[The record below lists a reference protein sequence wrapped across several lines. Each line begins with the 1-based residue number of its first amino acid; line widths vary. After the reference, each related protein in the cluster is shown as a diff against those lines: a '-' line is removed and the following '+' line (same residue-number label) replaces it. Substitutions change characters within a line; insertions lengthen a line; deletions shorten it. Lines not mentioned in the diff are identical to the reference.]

1 MTRLYTL
8 LIFLTAC
15 GSTEDG
21 AVSLP
26 TASPEVTTEAPSEPK
41 GQTGFVPVPTPSP
54 TTAVVAEETEEI
66 IATPTISP
74 TPTPDPVNHELMAEK
89 KELFDSRFETRID
102 NLLTWDI
109 GQDWEEKDDH
119 LDYTF
124 VAMKDYLP
132 AELGALTSN
141 EENETWMKD
150 VFQSNGHGPQFICG
164 EVDWTD
170 VTYSEL
176 TIVWADDSVS
186 HIRIEIAFYENMT
199 IKYISL
205 DLQKSTD
212 ETEQGWVNQTC
223 N

>member
-1 MTRLYTL
+1 VAKLLTL
-8 LIFLTAC
+8 MILLTAC
-15 GSTEDG
+15 GSVDDG
-21 AVSLP
+21 AVAVDVRP
-26 TASPEVTTEAPSEPK
+26 A
-41 GQTGFVPVPTPSP
+41 PVPT
-54 TTAVVAEETEEI
+54 TVNQEI
-66 IATPTISP
+66 IPTQNDELDGEENHASQVVPDSILVDIPSP
-74 TPTPDPVNHELMAEK
+74 TPTPITINAELMGQK
-89 KELFDSRFETRID
+89 KDVFDTLFQTRID

-109 GQDWEEKDDH
+109 GQDWSAKEDR

-124 VAMKDYLP
+124 TALKDYLP
-132 AELGALTSN
+132 ADLGSLTSP
-141 EENETWMKD
+141 EENETWLKD

-176 TIVWADDSVS
+176 TIVWADDTVS

-205 DLQKSTD
+205 DLQKSSD
-212 ETEQGWVNQTC
+212 AEEQGWVNQTC